1 MLEPEM
7 QLKLS
12 VVSSAAGPFA
22 KDAMVIF
29 GKAGGSIGRAF
40 ENKDTSPHLRLAD
53 NYVSSIHAVISYEDG
68 VYFLTDQ
75 SANGTDIS
83 NDLTSKNLFLHNQK
97 VQLDD
102 GDNLTIGDFKIT
114 VSIDPVSGS
123 SELENTFAEELPAWL
138 PPEESP
144 GGDLFSTDIP
154 SVPSSSSPQ
163 PPGFTD
169 RLEPAG
175 IPDDFALEDIFGS
188 SLSSQTDK
196 INTAAGI
203 DVSIDIPTADIV
215 ADTNRIF
222 TEAPPVEA
230 QSADAQSLP
239 PVPAPTDREADLLK
253 SFWEGAGIVDE
264 PDVAA
269 EELPAIMHLLGEV
282 FREMVDGL
290 MLALKA
296 RAEQRNVMRASMTH
310 ICRTENNPLKFK
322 PQAEAAIKSMLLRD
336 DPGYIAAVE
345 AVREGFT
352 DLKNDQLAMHA
363 GVQAVL
369 NHTLEKF
376 SPDCFAAKFKEG
388 LVLQKKAKCWNEYCE
403 RYPIIRRHA
412 LENFFNEI
420 FVQAFEEQVA
430 KLLDY
435 GTDGQDKKNF

>member
-12 VVSSAAGPFA
+12 VVESAAGPFA
-22 KDAMVIF
+22 ENTTVVF
-29 GKAGGSIGRAF
+29 GKEGGSIGRAF
-40 ENKDTSPHLRLAD
+40 ENRDTSPHLRLAD

-83 NDLTSKNLFLHNQK
+83 NDLTNKKLFLHNQK

-102 GDNLTIGDFKIT
+102 GDNLTIGDFKVA
-114 VSIDPVSGS
+114 VSMDLVSGS
-123 SELENTFAEELPAWL
+123 SRSENTFAEELPAWL
-138 PPEESP
+138 SPDESP
-144 GGDLFSTDIP
+144 AGDPFSTNIP
-154 SVPSSSSPQ
+154 SFSAPPASSHQ
-163 PPGFTD
+163 TGFTD
-169 RLEPAG
+169 ELESSG
-175 IPDDFALEDIFGS
+175 IPEDFSLEEIFGS
-188 SLSSQTDK
+188 SLSPQTDK
-196 INTAAGI
+196 MNIETDIDASAG
-203 DVSIDIPTADIV
+203 
-215 ADTNRIF
+215 
-222 TEAPPVEA
+222 
-230 QSADAQSLP
+230 
-239 PVPAPTDREADLLK
+239 VPATDITVGVNSESLDEPPQVAASFVPAAPVNRAADLLK

-264 PDVAA
+264 PEVAEA
-269 EELPAIMHLLGEV
+269 QMPAIMHLLGEI

-296 RAEQRNVMRASMTH
+296 RAEQRNVMRASMTR
-310 ICRTENNPLKFK
+310 IGRSENNPLKFK
-322 PQAEAAIKSMLLRD
+322 PQAEAAIKNMLLQD
-336 DPGYIAAVE
+336 DPGFIAAVD
-345 AVREGFT
+345 AVREGFA

-403 RYPIIRRHA
+403 RYPVIRSHV

-420 FVQAFEEQVA
+420 FVQAFEEQVV
-430 KLLDY
+430 KLRTY
-435 GTDGQDKKNF
+435 GNAGKDKNTFNKR